1 MSSQNNN
8 TNQNIA
14 TLQKESAITTLIDF
28 EKEPKQDEL
37 LIRIAV
43 KQCRFFHDQQNEAY
57 ARIKVKSHIEI
68 WNLTSGGFK
77 DWIAHQLWIQ
87 HKKGLVKSSYDAA
100 LIALRGMAIYEG
112 RSKEVFLRVAQIQN
126 TIYIDMCDERW
137 RVIKIDKHN
146 WKIIN
151 TSPIAFIRSKNMRSL
166 QEPSKQG
173 DINLLR
179 KHINIQEKDFILVVS
194 WLLMSMQ
201 AGTGAYPMMVL
212 RGSAGCG
219 KTTTSR
225 MLRELVDPNKASLLS
240 KPKTDELRVIG
251 VNNHVLAFDNLSGIS
266 PNQSDALCKISTGDN
281 QTIRKLYTTN
291 DEFTISLKKPII
303 LNGIDEIAKR
313 SDMASRSIKI
323 ELIKLK
329 KSKSESYIWNTF
341 IKDVPFIL
349 GALLN
354 GLVTGLKN
362 IDNLKIDNLLR
373 MGDFCK
379 FSSAASCA
387 YHWNKDMFMA
397 AYQKNIEQSYVD
409 AIESSIFASALVEM
423 FEYTNKFK
431 GTPKELLDLLSSN
444 HVDDKLKHTSK
455 WIKTPKG
462 VTEQLS
468 RYEDALKAI
477 GISIDKYRDRTNKT
491 ILSVVKDTKVYNASL
506 TNEFI
511 TNEQWL
517 KDME

>member
-1 MSSQNNN
+1 MSNKINQHKSDSTKN
-8 TNQNIA
+8 TQA
-14 TLQKESAITTLIDF
+14 TNSIDF

-37 LIRIAV
+37 LIRIAI
-43 KQCRFFHDQQNEAY
+43 KQCKFFHDDQGEAY
-57 ARIKVKSHIEI
+57 ARVKVKTHIEI

-112 RSKEVFLRVAQIQN
+112 SSEEVFLRVAQIKN
-126 TIYIDMCDERW
+126 IIYIDMCDKKW
-137 RVIKIDKHN
+137 RAIRIDKHG
-146 WKIIN
+146 WGLIG
-151 TSPIAFIRSKNMRSL
+151 TSPVAFIRSKNMRSL

-173 DINLLR
+173 NINLLR

-225 MLRELVDPNKASLLS
+225 MLRELIDPNKAGLLS

-266 PNQSDALCKISTGDN
+266 SNQSDALCKISTGDN

-291 DEFTISLKKPII
+291 DEFTVSLKKPII

-313 SDMASRSIKI
+313 SDLVSRSIKI
-323 ELIKLK
+323 ELIKLEE
-329 KSKSESYIWNTF
+329 SKSESFVWDTF
-341 IKDVPFIL
+341 IKDAPLIL
-349 GALLN
+349 GALLD
-354 GLVTGLKN
+354 GLTVGLKN
-362 IDNLKIDNLLR
+362 IDNIKVNSLLR

-379 FSSAASCA
+379 FSSAASFA
-387 YHWNKDMFMA
+387 YKWREGVFMS
-397 AYQKNIEQSYVD
+397 AYQKNIEQSYID
-409 AIESSIFASALVEM
+409 AIESSIFATALIEM
-423 FEYTNKFK
+423 FEYTDEFK
-431 GTPKELLDLLSSN
+431 GTPKELLDLLSYSY
-444 HVDDKLKHTSK
+444 VDDKLKNTSK

-468 RYEDALKAI
+468 RYEDALKI
-477 GISIDKYRDRTNKT
+477 LGITIDKYRDRTNKT
-491 ILSVVKDTKVYNASL
+491 ILKIIKDSKTYKKALN
-506 TNEFI
+506 NEFV

-517 KDME
+517 KDMG